1 MPFPVSLDTLAAAA
15 ALDPLPPITPLL
27 HSHAGAAEME
37 RAISSALNGT
47 VDAEPMAQP
56 SLSAVRE
63 ARRSA
68 SGSFGALLP
77 KGCSQID
84 FNADEAVGNPREKF
98 LGDGGEGEDK
108 SGSWSVFAPKVVDIP
123 LADRAGDYDAW
134 QYDAEDIGG
143 SEGEVSSCSKST
155 KGAGGAVN
163 PDAQSTGWGTGVGAR
178 TRTLA
183 EDSERRATETFP
195 LKRGRKRKNPGLTDE
210 ERKAIR
216 QAQNRENAKQSRLRR
231 INLTEEYRKKA
242 EVLQEENKKLKV
254 SVATLEER
262 LKYLQGMITVSV
274 RAG

>member
-1 MPFPVSLDTLAAAA
+1 MPFPVSLDTLATAA
-15 ALDPLPPITPLL
+15 ALEPLPPITPLI
-27 HSHAGAAEME
+27 HSNAGAAEME
-37 RAISSALNGT
+37 RAISSALNGA

-56 SLSAVRE
+56 TLTAARE
-63 ARRSA
+63 ARRST

-84 FNADEAVGNPREKF
+84 FHADEAVANLRDKF
-98 LGDGGEGEDK
+98 LGDGGEGDDK
-108 SGSWSVFAPKVVDIP
+108 TGSWSVFAPKVVDIP
-123 LADRAGDYDAW
+123 LPDKTGDYDAW
-134 QYDAEDIGG
+134 QYGAEDIGG

-163 PDAQSTGWGTGVGAR
+163 PDAQSADWGTGVDTR
-178 TRTLA
+178 TRLMS
-183 EDSERRATETFP
+183 EDSERRATEAFP

-242 EVLQEENKKLKV
+242 EVLQEENQILKV
-254 SVATLEER
+254 SLATLEER

-274 RAG
+274 KAG